1 MQNERKIPVHVA
13 IIMDGNGRWAKKRG
27 LPRTAG
33 HAQGARVVEQIL
45 EDADHM
51 GIRYLTVYAFSTE
64 NWSRPDS
71 EVKALM
77 NLLRT
82 YMKTSLAKCARNNVR
97 IRVIGDKSRLDSDLQ
112 ASIANLEKETAS
124 NTGIGFQIAINYG
137 SRDEIV
143 RALRKAAQRVK
154 DSELNPE
161 DITEDMI
168 SDGLDTAGIPDP
180 DLLIRTGGEER
191 ISNFLLWQKRT
202 QIRRSDLMKER
213 VISGVVIAALIVGAG
228 LLGGFPLAVL
238 IMVCS
243 MIGFQELARATA
255 VLNSGEKVNA
265 LTGTMLV
272 MTAVY
277 YVGLMIFQAR
287 WGSVPDQLVL
297 ASDFFTT
304 VVIIAAFLGIMTVYV
319 LTFPKFRSEQV
330 MAAFFSFVYAPI
342 LMAFVYRSRTL
353 PYGIFMYALVFVCS
367 SVCDTCALAAGM
379 MFGKHKM
386 APVLSPKKTKEGAV
400 GGLLGSA
407 VCSVILAYILRAMDP
422 GADYRI
428 QFLIIGV
435 CGALISMIGDLAA
448 SAIKRNHDIKDYG
461 NLIPG
466 HGGIMDRFDSIIFT
480 APLIYILGVILM
492 GTAAL

>member
-1 MQNERKIPVHVA
+1 
-13 IIMDGNGRWAKKRG
+13 MDGNGRWAKKRG

-168 SDGLDTAGIPDP
+168 ADGLDTAGIPDP

-191 ISNFLLWQKRT
+191 ISNFLLWQTAYSELYFCDAAWPDFNKAELEKAIDAFNNRE
-202 QIRRSDLMKER
+202 RR
-213 VISGVVIAALIVGAG
+213 
-228 LLGGFPLAVL
+228 
-238 IMVCS
+238 
-243 MIGFQELARATA
+243 
-255 VLNSGEKVNA
+255 
-265 LTGTMLV
+265 
-272 MTAVY
+272 Y
-277 YVGLMIFQAR
+277 
-287 WGSVPDQLVL
+287 
-297 ASDFFTT
+297 
-304 VVIIAAFLGIMTVYV
+304 
-319 LTFPKFRSEQV
+319 
-330 MAAFFSFVYAPI
+330 
-342 LMAFVYRSRTL
+342 
-353 PYGIFMYALVFVCS
+353 
-367 SVCDTCALAAGM
+367 
-379 MFGKHKM
+379 
-386 APVLSPKKTKEGAV
+386 
-400 GGLLGSA
+400 GGL
-407 VCSVILAYILRAMDP
+407 
-422 GADYRI
+422 
-428 QFLIIGV
+428 
-435 CGALISMIGDLAA
+435 IS
-448 SAIKRNHDIKDYG
+448 
-461 NLIPG
+461 
-466 HGGIMDRFDSIIFT
+466 
-480 APLIYILGVILM
+480 
-492 GTAAL
+492 

>member
-191 ISNFLLWQKRT
+191 ISNFLLWQTAYSELYFCDAAWPDFNKAELEKAVDAFNNR
-202 QIRRSDLMKER
+202 ER
-213 VISGVVIAALIVGAG
+213 
-228 LLGGFPLAVL
+228 
-238 IMVCS
+238 
-243 MIGFQELARATA
+243 
-255 VLNSGEKVNA
+255 
-265 LTGTMLV
+265 
-272 MTAVY
+272 
-277 YVGLMIFQAR
+277 
-287 WGSVPDQLVL
+287 
-297 ASDFFTT
+297 
-304 VVIIAAFLGIMTVYV
+304 
-319 LTFPKFRSEQV
+319 
-330 MAAFFSFVYAPI
+330 
-342 LMAFVYRSRTL
+342 
-353 PYGIFMYALVFVCS
+353 
-367 SVCDTCALAAGM
+367 
-379 MFGKHKM
+379 
-386 APVLSPKKTKEGAV
+386 
-400 GGLLGSA
+400 
-407 VCSVILAYILRAMDP
+407 
-422 GADYRI
+422 
-428 QFLIIGV
+428 
-435 CGALISMIGDLAA
+435 
-448 SAIKRNHDIKDYG
+448 
-461 NLIPG
+461 
-466 HGGIMDRFDSIIFT
+466 
-480 APLIYILGVILM
+480 
-492 GTAAL
+492 